1 MKKRFL
7 VLNFL
12 LFIVCSFNVL
22 AINFPEKAN
31 KVEDFI
37 PKGWKSIVIKKGDLN
52 KDKIDDVVL
61 VIEKN
66 DPKNLKKSESTYET
80 SVVHNFNPR
89 IILVLFK
96 DKNSKYN
103 LAAKNEDGFIVSEGR
118 SYEEGFEKLSSPNL
132 NGKLSDSIA
141 IKNNI
146 LHIYTYFEA
155 TRSSS
160 STEYIFRYQNNRFEL
175 IGLEV
180 NTDGAGGGYLES
192 SNYSFNFSTKKLKKY
207 ISREDISAEEK
218 PKEEKIEKD
227 IDVENKYILDTMK
240 ENTLEEIFT
249 EYIYKYYN

>member
-7 VLNFL
+7 ILSFL
-12 LFIVCSFNVL
+12 LFIICSFNVL
-22 AINFPEKAN
+22 AINFPEKAS
-31 KVEDFI
+31 KVEEFI
-37 PKGWKSIVIKKGDLN
+37 PKGWKSIIIKKGDLN

-66 DPKNLKKSESTYET
+66 DPKNFKKSESTYET

-96 DKNSKYN
+96 DKNSQYN
-103 LAAKNEDGFIVSEGR
+103 LVAKNEDGFIVSEGK
-118 SYEEGFEKLSSPNL
+118 SYEEGFEKLASPN
-132 NGKLSDSIA
+132 NDKLSDSIA

-180 NTDGAGGGYLES
+180 NADGAGGGYVEN

-207 ISREDISAEEK
+207 LSREDISAEEK
-218 PKEEKIEKD
+218 PKEEKTEKD

-240 ENTLEEIFT
+240 ENTLEEILT

>member
-7 VLNFL
+7 VLSFL
-12 LFIVCSFNVL
+12 LFVICSFNLL

-31 KVEDFI
+31 KVEEFI
-37 PKGWKSIVIKKGDLN
+37 PKGWKKLIVKKGDLN
-52 KDKIDDVVL
+52 KDKIDDIVL

-66 DPKNLKKSESTYET
+66 DSINIKKSESTYEA

-96 DKNSKYN
+96 DKDSQYN
-103 LAAKNEDGFIVSEGR
+103 LVAKNEDGFIVSEGR
-118 SYEEGFEKLSSPNL
+118 SYEEGFEKLASPN
-132 NGKLSDSIA
+132 NDKLSDSIA

-155 TRSSS
+155 TRSYN

-175 IGLEV
+175 IGLES
-180 NTDGAGGGYLES
+180 NSNGASGGYVEN

-207 ISREDISAEEK
+207 LSREDMTTEEK
-218 PKEEKIEKD
+218 PKEEKTEKD

-240 ENTLEEIFT
+240 ENTLEEILT

>member
-1 MKKRFL
+1 MKKKNF
-7 VLNFL
+7 VLSL
-12 LFIVCSFNVL
+12 ILFIFCSFNLL
-22 AINFPEKAN
+22 AENFPQKAN

-37 PKGWKSIVIKKGDLN
+37 PKGWKKLVVKQGDLN
-52 KDKIDDVVL
+52 KDKIDDIVL

-66 DPKNLKKSESTYET
+66 DPKNIKKSESTYEAAIT
-80 SVVHNFNPR
+80 KNFNSR

-96 DKNSKYN
+96 DKNSQYN
-103 LAAKNEDGFIVSEGR
+103 LVAKNEDGFIVSEGR
-118 SYEEGFEKLSSPNL
+118 SYEEGFEKLTSPN
-132 NGKLSDSIA
+132 NDKLSDSIS
-141 IKNNI
+141 IKNNT
-146 LHIYTYFEA
+146 LRIYTSFEA

-180 NTDGAGGGYLES
+180 NADGAGGGYVES

-207 ISREDISAEEK
+207 LSREDISAEEK
-218 PKEEKIEKD
+218 PKEEKTEKD

-240 ENTLEEIFT
+240 ENTLEEILT

>member
-7 VLNFL
+7 VLSFL
-12 LFIVCSFNVL
+12 LFVICSFNLL
-22 AINFPEKAN
+22 AISFLEKAN
-31 KVEDFI
+31 KVEEFI
-37 PKGWKSIVIKKGDLN
+37 PKGWKTLIIKKGDLN
-52 KDKIDDVVL
+52 KDKIDDIVL

-66 DPKNLKKSESTYET
+66 DPKNIKKSESTYEA

-96 DKNSKYN
+96 DKDSQYN
-103 LAAKNEDGFIVSEGR
+103 LVAKNEDGFIVSEGR
-118 SYEEGFEKLSSPNL
+118 SYEEGFEKLASPN
-132 NGKLSDSIA
+132 NDKLSDSIA
-141 IKNNI
+141 IKNNT

-155 TRSSS
+155 TRSSN

-180 NTDGAGGGYLES
+180 NNNGASGGYLES

-207 ISREDISAEEK
+207 VSREDMVNEEK
-218 PKEEKIEKD
+218 AKEEKTEKD
-227 IDVENKYILDTMK
+227 IDVENKYILDTMT
-240 ENTLEEIFT
+240 ENTLEEILT

>member
-1 MKKRFL
+1 MKKKNF
-7 VLNFL
+7 VLSL
-12 LFIVCSFNVL
+12 ILFIFCSFNLL
-22 AINFPEKAN
+22 AENFPQKAN

-37 PKGWKSIVIKKGDLN
+37 PKGWKKLVVKQGDLN
-52 KDKIDDVVL
+52 KDKIDDIVL

-66 DPKNLKKSESTYET
+66 DPKNIKKSESTYEAAIT
-80 SVVHNFNPR
+80 KNFNSR

-96 DKNSKYN
+96 DKNSQYN
-103 LAAKNEDGFIVSEGR
+103 LVAKNEDGFIVSEGR
-118 SYEEGFEKLSSPNL
+118 SYEEGFEKLTSPN
-132 NGKLSDSIA
+132 NDKLSDSIS
-141 IKNNI
+141 IKNNT
-146 LHIYTYFEA
+146 LRIYTSFEA

-218 PKEEKIEKD
+218 PKEEKTEKD

-240 ENTLEEIFT
+240 ENTLEEILT

>member
-7 VLNFL
+7 LLNFL
-12 LFIVCSFNVL
+12 LFIICSFNLL
-22 AINFPEKAN
+22 AINFPEKAS
-31 KVEDFI
+31 KVEEFI
-37 PKGWKSIVIKKGDLN
+37 PKGWKSIIIKKGDLN

-66 DPKNLKKSESTYET
+66 DSKNFKKSESTYET

-96 DKNSKYN
+96 DKDSQYN
-103 LAAKNEDGFIVSEGR
+103 LVAKNEDGFIVSEGK
-118 SYEEGFEKLSSPNL
+118 SYEEGFEKLASPN
-132 NGKLSDSIA
+132 NDKLSDSIS
-141 IKNNI
+141 IKNNT
-146 LHIYTYFEA
+146 LHIYTFFEA
-155 TRSSS
+155 TRSTS

-180 NTDGAGGGYLES
+180 NADGAGGGYVES

-207 ISREDISAEEK
+207 LSREDISAEEK
-218 PKEEKIEKD
+218 PKEEKTEKD

-240 ENTLEEIFT
+240 ENTLEEILT

>member
-7 VLNFL
+7 VLSFL
-12 LFIVCSFNVL
+12 LFVICSFNLL

-31 KVEDFI
+31 KVEEFI
-37 PKGWKSIVIKKGDLN
+37 PKGWKKLIVKKGDLN
-52 KDKIDDVVL
+52 KDKIDDIVL

-66 DPKNLKKSESTYET
+66 DSINIKKSESTYEA

-96 DKNSKYN
+96 DKDSQYN
-103 LAAKNEDGFIVSEGR
+103 LVAKNEDGFIVSEGK
-118 SYEEGFEKLSSPNL
+118 SYEEGFEKLASPN
-132 NGKLSDSIA
+132 NDKLSDSIA

-155 TRSSS
+155 TRSYN

-175 IGLEV
+175 IGLES
-180 NTDGAGGGYLES
+180 NSNGASGGYVEN

-207 ISREDISAEEK
+207 LSREDMTTEEK
-218 PKEEKIEKD
+218 PKEEKTEKD

-240 ENTLEEIFT
+240 ENTLEEILT

>member
-7 VLNFL
+7 ILSFL
-12 LFIVCSFNVL
+12 LFIICSFNVL
-22 AINFPEKAN
+22 AINFPEKAS
-31 KVEDFI
+31 KVEEFI
-37 PKGWKSIVIKKGDLN
+37 PKGWKSIIIKKGDLN

-96 DKNSKYN
+96 DKNSQYN
-103 LAAKNEDGFIVSEGR
+103 LVAKNEDGFIVSEGK
-118 SYEEGFEKLSSPNL
+118 SYEEGFEKLASPN
-132 NGKLSDSIA
+132 NDKLSDSIA

-146 LHIYTYFEA
+146 LQIYTYFEA
-155 TRSSS
+155 TRSSN
-160 STEYIFRYQNNRFEL
+160 STEYIFRCQNNRFEL
-175 IGLEV
+175 IGLEA
-180 NTDGAGGGYLES
+180 NGNGASGGYVEN

-207 ISREDISAEEK
+207 LSREDMTTEEK
-218 PKEEKIEKD
+218 PKEEKTEKD

-240 ENTLEEIFT
+240 ENTLDEILT

>member
-1 MKKRFL
+1 MKKKNF
-7 VLNFL
+7 VLSL
-12 LFIVCSFNVL
+12 ILFIFCSFNLL
-22 AINFPEKAN
+22 AENFPQKAN

-37 PKGWKSIVIKKGDLN
+37 PKGWKKLVVKQGDLN
-52 KDKIDDVVL
+52 KDKIDDIVL

-66 DPKNLKKSESTYET
+66 DPKNIKKSESTYEAAIT
-80 SVVHNFNPR
+80 KNFNSR

-96 DKNSKYN
+96 DKNSQYN
-103 LAAKNEDGFIVSEGR
+103 LVAKNEDGFIVSEGR
-118 SYEEGFEKLSSPNL
+118 SYEEGLEKLTSPN
-132 NGKLSDSIA
+132 NDKLSDSIS
-141 IKNNI
+141 IKNNT
-146 LHIYTYFEA
+146 LRIYTSFEA

-180 NTDGAGGGYLES
+180 NADGAGGGYVES

-207 ISREDISAEEK
+207 LSREDISAEEK
-218 PKEEKIEKD
+218 PKEEKTEKD

-240 ENTLEEIFT
+240 ENTLEEILT

>member
-7 VLNFL
+7 VLSFL
-12 LFIVCSFNVL
+12 LFVICSFNLL

-31 KVEDFI
+31 KVEEFI
-37 PKGWKSIVIKKGDLN
+37 PKGWKKLIVKKGDLN
-52 KDKIDDVVL
+52 KDKIDDIVL

-66 DPKNLKKSESTYET
+66 DSINIKKSESTYEA

-96 DKNSKYN
+96 DKDSQYN
-103 LAAKNEDGFIVSEGR
+103 LVAKNEDGFIVSEGR
-118 SYEEGFEKLSSPNL
+118 SYEEGFEKLASPN
-132 NGKLSDSIA
+132 NDKLSDSIA

-155 TRSSS
+155 TRSYN

-175 IGLEV
+175 IGLES
-180 NTDGAGGGYLES
+180 NSNGASGGYVEN

-207 ISREDISAEEK
+207 LSREDMTTEEK
-218 PKEEKIEKD
+218 QKEEKTEKD

-240 ENTLEEIFT
+240 ENTLEEILT

>member
-7 VLNFL
+7 LLNFL
-12 LFIVCSFNVL
+12 LFIICSFNLL
-22 AINFPEKAN
+22 AINFPEKAS
-31 KVEDFI
+31 KVEEFI
-37 PKGWKSIVIKKGDLN
+37 PKGWKSIIIKKGDLN

-66 DPKNLKKSESTYET
+66 DSKNFKKSESTYET

-96 DKNSKYN
+96 DKDSQYN
-103 LAAKNEDGFIVSEGR
+103 LVAKNEDGFIVSEGK
-118 SYEEGFEKLSSPNL
+118 SYEEGFEKLASPN
-132 NGKLSDSIA
+132 NDKLSDSIS
-141 IKNNI
+141 IKNNT
-146 LHIYTYFEA
+146 LHIYTFFEA
-155 TRSSS
+155 TRSTS

-175 IGLEV
+175 IGLEA
-180 NTDGAGGGYLES
+180 NDNGASGGYVEN

-207 ISREDISAEEK
+207 LSREDMTTEEK
-218 PKEEKIEKD
+218 PKEEKTEKD

-240 ENTLEEIFT
+240 ENTLEEILT

>member
-7 VLNFL
+7 VLSFL
-12 LFIVCSFNVL
+12 LFVICSFNLL

-31 KVEDFI
+31 KVEEFI
-37 PKGWKSIVIKKGDLN
+37 PKGWKKLIVKKGDLN
-52 KDKIDDVVL
+52 KDKIDDIVL

-66 DPKNLKKSESTYET
+66 DSKNIKKSESTYEA

-96 DKNSKYN
+96 DKDSQYN
-103 LAAKNEDGFIVSEGR
+103 LVAKNEDGFIVSEGR
-118 SYEEGFEKLSSPNL
+118 SYEEGFEKLASPN
-132 NGKLSDSIA
+132 NDKLSDSIA

-155 TRSSS
+155 TRSYN

-175 IGLEV
+175 IGLES
-180 NTDGAGGGYLES
+180 NSNGASGGYVEN

-207 ISREDISAEEK
+207 LSREDMTTEEK
-218 PKEEKIEKD
+218 PKEEKTEKD

-240 ENTLEEIFT
+240 ENTLEEILT